1 MTVFDRK
8 SHIRRWCARI
18 AFGIFLILFISKWDV
33 VLYAE
38 DGVIIANAAIPVKQ
52 LSKKEI
58 TKLYLGRK
66 KIWRN
71 GENVII
77 AWLDPSDYCAE
88 FLKEY
93 VSKTP
98 RQFKN
103 YWKNMLFMGK
113 THIMPESF
121 DDEAS
126 LIRFVSQNKGAI
138 GYVSSSK
145 FSATPSENVKVISI
159 K

>member
-1 MTVFDRK
+1 MNMDPD
-8 SHIRRWCARI
+8 
-18 AFGIFLILFISKWDV
+18 GIL
-33 VLYAE
+33 
-38 DGVIIANAAIPVKQ
+38 IANSTIPVGQ

-58 TKLYLGRK
+58 TNLYLGRT
-66 KIWRN
+66 KIWDN

-77 AWLDPSDYCAE
+77 TWLDQPDYYRQFLRE
-88 FLKEY
+88 FVRKN
-93 VSKTP
+93 P

-113 THIMPESF
+113 THKIPKPF

-126 LIRFVSQNKGAI
+126 LIRFVSETKGAI
-138 GYVSSSK
+138 GFVRSLNSSVPS
-145 FSATPSENVKVISI
+145 SENVKVISI